1 MKKLLLIAL
10 LLISVDAFCQIPYK
24 TKEERT
30 TERVKEINMHDKDFY
45 MRKAGNLGI
54 VSQSLIIGSGT
65 VMFLAA
71 NHTIKKKNVNDDSLY
86 VIAGAMSFT
95 SVVLQMCAWNCISRA
110 GKTTNTVGLNV
121 SPAGASVAVTF

>member
-10 LLISVDAFCQIPYK
+10 LFVSADAFCQIPYK
-24 TKEERT
+24 TKEEPNAKSS
-30 TERVKEINMHDKDFY
+30 KEIISHDKNIY

-95 SVVLQMCAWNCISRA
+95 SVILQMCAWNCIIKA
-110 GKTTNTVGLNV
+110 GKTTNTIGLNV